1 MNKILKTLLAGAGL
15 IALKLKAFAYTIP
28 PEYRPENMPLGFASE
43 TSAGEEAIGGIIL
56 FLQVMEG
63 SLLYFAAPIAVIVI
77 AYAGLQMIMG
87 GNADGYTTGKKTIQ
101 WGLLGLLVIILSY
114 SIVRI
119 AITLLLEFAE

>member
-1 MNKILKTLLAGAGL
+1 MKTLLKTIPATL
-15 IALKLKAFAYTIP
+15 SLLALKLKAFAYTIP
-28 PEYRPENMPLGFASE
+28 SEYRPENMPLGFTSE
-43 TSAGEEAIGGIIL
+43 TSAGEEAISGIIVL
-56 FLQVMEG
+56 LQVLEG

-77 AYAGLQMIMG
+77 AYAGLQMIMA
-87 GNADGYTTGKKTIQ
+87 GNADGYTTGKKTIS